1 MPKFLQFH
9 NQLTKTTKE
18 MATVCAKCCL
28 ENDQRLMICG
38 RLYRAL
44 LADMA
49 KAKTY
54 AETVAYEA
62 RRAEQDAEKEGRTE
76 HAHVGAAARL
86 LAYVWMDVATLGTEN
101 LTRASKMLE
110 MAIEHLKSGKEE
122 LAGESCRT
130 R

>member
-18 MATVCAKCCL
+18 MATVCAKCRL

-62 RRAEQDAEKEGRTE
+62 FRAEQDAENDGRVE
-76 HAHVGAAARL
+76 HVHVGAAARL
-86 LAYVWMDVATLGTEN
+86 LAYVWMDVATLGTDN
-101 LTRASKMLE
+101 LTPASKMLE
-110 MAIEHLKSGKEE
+110 VAIEHLQLGEQE
-122 LAGESCRT
+122 LARESR
-130 R
+130 RIW